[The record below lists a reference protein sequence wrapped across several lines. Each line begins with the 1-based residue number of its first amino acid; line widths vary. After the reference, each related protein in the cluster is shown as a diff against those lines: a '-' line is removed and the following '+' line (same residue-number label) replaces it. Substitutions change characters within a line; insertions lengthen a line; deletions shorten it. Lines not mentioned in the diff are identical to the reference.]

1 MVVKPMLQDQQP
13 ADQGAA
19 LLSRIDAA
27 LARGEAAAARLDD
40 RQRQLRVAAR
50 SALDILDRLIDC
62 DQEQADG

>member
-13 ADQGAA
+13 ADRGDA

-27 LARGEAAAARLDD
+27 LARGEEAAARLDE
-40 RQRQLRVAAR
+40 RQRQLRAAAR

-62 DQEQADG
+62 DEARADG